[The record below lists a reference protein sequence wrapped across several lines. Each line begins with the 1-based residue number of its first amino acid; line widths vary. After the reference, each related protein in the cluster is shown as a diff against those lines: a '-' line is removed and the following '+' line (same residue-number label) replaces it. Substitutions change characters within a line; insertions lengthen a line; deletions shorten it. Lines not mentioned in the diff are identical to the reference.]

1 MCECKIHVCMYQ
13 YVYLNIY
20 VNDDLCI
27 YTNIAWFLHNLFA
40 QFPCFGKQ
48 TGIWICLKKVSGF
61 IHSGGPI
68 FRHTQYICVCDE
80 NKYPMKIYK

>member
-1 MCECKIHVCMYQ
+1 MCDCKIHVCMYQ

-20 VNDDLCI
+20 IYVNDDLCI
-27 YTNIAWFLHNLFA
+27 YTNIAWLLHHLFA
-40 QFPCFGKQ
+40 QFPCLGKQ

-68 FRHTQYICVCDE
+68 FRHTQYIYTFFLCV
-80 NKYPMKIYK
+80 MK